1 MPMNLNSNRAAPA
14 SQGCEMRHGVSSTVT
29 VTVTVASQTA
39 DTRISSSNLYRQARA
54 APGPALHDL
63 KAFKL
68 PPDPGPSLVN
78 WKLEHLQTVA
88 GRLLPGPRGALA
100 RNLACPVIRVGRG
113 PCPGRLGGR
122 ARSEQH

>member
-14 SQGCEMRHGVSSTVT
+14 SQGCEMRHGISSTVT

-88 GRLLPGPRGALA
+88 GTARKAPSRAPRGIGEEPCLPGHPSRAWALPGPTRRPG
-100 RNLACPVIRVGRG
+100 PV
-113 PCPGRLGGR
+113 
-122 ARSEQH
+122 